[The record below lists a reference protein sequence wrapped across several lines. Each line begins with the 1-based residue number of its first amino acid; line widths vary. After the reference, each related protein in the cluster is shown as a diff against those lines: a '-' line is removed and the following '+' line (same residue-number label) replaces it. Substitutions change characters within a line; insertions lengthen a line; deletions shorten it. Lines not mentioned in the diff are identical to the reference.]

1 MSRSAVLRG
10 ARGVHPVM
18 REKALHNDAL
28 AREKVLHN
36 DALAR
41 EKALHNDALARFTIS
56 GVKQLRY
63 ASLNRR

>member
-28 AREKVLHN
+28 V
-36 DALAR
+36 R